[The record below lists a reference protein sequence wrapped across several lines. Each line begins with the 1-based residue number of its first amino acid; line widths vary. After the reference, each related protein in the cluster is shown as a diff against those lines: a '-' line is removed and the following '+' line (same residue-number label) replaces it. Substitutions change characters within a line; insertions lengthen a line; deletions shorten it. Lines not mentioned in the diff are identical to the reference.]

1 MKIISTLK
9 AAKEQNEMIEKINK
23 PGNFLLLEEKS
34 IKEKKAEGIAKK
46 HKIKHRDIK
55 FLQYKKGFK
64 EWNKAVW

>member
-34 IKEKKAEGIAKK
+34 IKEKKAEGIAK

>member
-9 AAKEQNEMIEKINK
+9 AGKEQNEMIEKINK

-46 HKIKHRDIK
+46 A
-55 FLQYKKGFK
+55 Q
-64 EWNKAVW
+64 NKTQRY